1 MTVFEHKE
9 VGMSRSHNILV
20 ISESES
26 SAAMMTDSLQ
36 KADFRV
42 GTTVR
47 PNQDIISAVRDY
59 TVDVV
64 VAYMEETNLAFMNQ
78 MYHLN
83 QEIPKPVIIFTQKSQ
98 SELIR
103 GAIQAGVSAY
113 VVDGFSVQ
121 RVRNIIELAVARFDE
136 EQALRDELRLT
147 KSKLQERKIIERAK
161 GIIMEKRHLKEDE
174 AYKALRKLAMDK
186 NQRIAEV
193 AADVINVSKLL

>member
-1 MTVFEHKE
+1 
-9 VGMSRSHNILV
+9 MSGSHNILV
-20 ISESES
+20 ISETVD
-26 SAAMMTDSLQ
+26 SAAMLTDSLK
-36 KADFRV
+36 KANFNV
-42 GTTVR
+42 STAVQ

-59 TVDVV
+59 DVEVV
-64 VAYMEETNLAFMNQ
+64 VAYMEETKLAFMNQ
-78 MYHLN
+78 IYLLN
-83 QEIPKPVIIFTQKSQ
+83 QEIPKPVIVFTQKSQ
-98 SELIR
+98 SDLIK

-121 RVRNIIELAVARFDE
+121 RVRTIIELAVARFSE
-136 EQALRDELRLT
+136 EQALRDELRMT
-147 KSKLQERKIIERAK
+147 KSKLQERKVIERAK

>member
-1 MTVFEHKE
+1 M
-9 VGMSRSHNILV
+9 L
-20 ISESES
+20 
-26 SAAMMTDSLQ
+26 TDSLK
-36 KADFRV
+36 KANFNV
-42 GTTVR
+42 STAVQ

-59 TVDVV
+59 DVEVV
-64 VAYMEETNLAFMNQ
+64 VAYMEETKLAFMNQ
-78 MYHLN
+78 IYLLN
-83 QEIPKPVIIFTQKSQ
+83 QEIPKPVIVFTQKSQ
-98 SELIR
+98 SDLIK

-121 RVRNIIELAVARFDE
+121 RVRTIIELAVARFSE
-136 EQALRDELRLT
+136 EQALRDELRMT
-147 KSKLQERKIIERAK
+147 KSKLQERKVIERAK